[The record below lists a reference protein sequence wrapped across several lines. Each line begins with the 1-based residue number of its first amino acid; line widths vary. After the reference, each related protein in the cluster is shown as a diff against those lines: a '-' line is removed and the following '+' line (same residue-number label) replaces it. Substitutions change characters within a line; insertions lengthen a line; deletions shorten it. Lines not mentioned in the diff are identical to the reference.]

1 LREDVTTYACTYE
14 LRDGEAVVSTGR
26 LLLEQAPTVGERLQ
40 LGDAH
45 AQVEDVLAQG
55 MHELR
60 LVLRLL

>member
-1 LREDVTTYACTYE
+1 VTSYACTYE
-14 LRDGEAVVSTGR
+14 LRDGDSVVSTGR
-26 LLLEQAPTVGERLQ
+26 LLLDEPPTVGERLQ

-45 AQVEDVLAQG
+45 AQVEDVLASG

>member
-1 LREDVTTYACTYE
+1 MTSYACTYE

-26 LLLEQAPTVGERLQ
+26 LLLDQAPSVGDRLQ
-40 LGDAH
+40 LGDAN

-60 LVLRLL
+60 LVLRVV